1 MNVKRPVTPEI
12 IIGDQP
18 SEEDLLECKYE
29 GYAGVV
35 NLRNDREPEQ
45 PLSTKAEGDK
55 VRAMG
60 MEYLHYGVGGAPLAD
75 PGVAGV
81 CDFIDRLTGAG
92 GKVLVHCRKGG
103 RAMAL
108 VLIQQARAHGWTAA
122 EAIDKGRAG
131 PSGRWATQDDG
142 RELPQPAS
150 LSIPPLYLDLW
161 GEPRASGAISP
172 GRDAGTRTWLGEG

>member
-12 IIGDQP
+12 ILGDQP

-55 VRAMG
+55 VCALG

-150 LSIPPLYLDLW
+150 LSIPPLY
-161 GEPRASGAISP
+161 PRFV
-172 GRDAGTRTWLGEG
+172 GRATGQRRDQSR